1 MLLVRNV
8 ESSRVLS
15 SKRLEQH
22 FILLKIII
30 IVIASLERVYSRPI
44 RTSIVHTRTFL
55 QSEGDDAGCEQ
66 GQCLDRV
73 CEQGQW
79 LDRV

>member
-30 IVIASLERVYSRPI
+30 IASLESTRPI
-44 RTSIVHTRTFL
+44 RTSIVHTFL
-55 QSEGDDAGCEQ
+55 KSEGDDAG
-66 GQCLDRV
+66 L
-73 CEQGQW
+73 
-79 LDRV
+79 